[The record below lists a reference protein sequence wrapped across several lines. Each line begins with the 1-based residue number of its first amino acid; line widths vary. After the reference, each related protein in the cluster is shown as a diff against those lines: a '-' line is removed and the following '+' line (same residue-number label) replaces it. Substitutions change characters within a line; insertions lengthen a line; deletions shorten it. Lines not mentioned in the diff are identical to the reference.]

1 MRGLGSGQS
10 VMFLCPPEVSH
21 EMEVEADRMTSAD
34 VVRWTLRQTCGSL
47 RTLKPLWAS
56 QGLSYYKRIKLWD
69 DLVGNTD
76 SQETVARIQEPE
88 ARTLSELYAPWDL
101 TRESPPDHRY
111 NQSDPVVQE
120 LMRAG
125 NAAGSYPS
133 FHEEQERQISHEVQ
147 REQQVCRPP
156 KVPPRPHRL
165 HEHVR
170 SFVRLGELPSDG
182 TLNAIRPAFEAL
194 CQQQGQF
201 DAPLSLGTHLY
212 SSRDFIR
219 TVEGKQASDFWKPV
233 RWVVSNVYDSKLLLI
248 SQYEANELIPEIRAS
263 PKTTLHVFAPRT
275 SKWMRSF
282 QDLRFLC
289 TGSAMEHKRSIDDNH
304 ELELFSGSLYFTS
317 FKIYEG
323 FRHFLGLVTE
333 STSPLLGKRLL
344 TEGFVDEQ
352 TRQEIGW
359 PLHSPFQFNPM
370 PFLSALF
377 DARSKGHGYLQTHI
391 GMILGGRELT
401 ADHF

>member
-1 MRGLGSGQS
+1 
-10 VMFLCPPEVSH
+10 MFLCPPEVSH
-21 EMEVEADRMTSAD
+21 EMEVDADRMTSAD
-34 VVRWTLRQTCGSL
+34 VVRWALRQSCESL
-47 RTLKPLWAS
+47 KALKPLWAS
-56 QGLSYYKRIKLWD
+56 QGLSYYRRIRLWD
-69 DLVGNTD
+69 ELLGNAD
-76 SQETVARIQEPE
+76 AQETVARIREPE

-101 TRESPPDHRY
+101 IRASPPDHQY
-111 NQSDPVVQE
+111 TQSDPIVHE

-133 FHEEQERQISHEVQ
+133 LHEEQERQISHEVQ
-147 REQQVCRPP
+147 KEQQVCRPP
-156 KVPPRPHRL
+156 KVAPRPHRL
-165 HEHVR
+165 DEHVR
-170 SFVRLGELPSDG
+170 SFVRQGELPAEG

-194 CQQQGQF
+194 CLQPGQF
-201 DAPLSLGTHLY
+201 DALSSLRTHLY
-212 SSRDFIR
+212 ASNDFIR

-233 RWVVSNVYDSKLLLI
+233 HWVVSNVYNSKLLLI
-248 SQYEANELIPEIRAS
+248 SQYEANELIPEISAS

-289 TGSAMEHKRSIDDNH
+289 TGSAMERERSIHDNH

-344 TEGFVDEQ
+344 TKGFVDEQ
-352 TRQEIGW
+352 TRREIGW

-401 ADHF
+401 ADQF